1 MMKRLNTY
9 IYTMYKPAFILLVI
23 TLSVLSILLVCL
35 AVSLRNEL
43 LTGESDVI
51 YRYPKMLE
59 MILLPTAPTFPII
72 FAIDIKERKKK
83 N

>member
-1 MMKRLNTY
+1 MKRLNTY
-9 IYTMYKPAFILLVI
+9 ISTMYKPTFLLLVI
-23 TLSVLSILLVCL
+23 SLTVLSTLLL
-35 AVSLRNEL
+35 FIAVSLRQEIL
-43 LTGESDVI
+43 AGESDVI